1 VIEDISGLDDAE
13 PDEAAAVVAAVHA
26 HLRDGRVA
34 PSAPPET
41 WDGARWAFAGRA
53 RALGGRPVRLP
64 DTAPTDAWTA
74 AGRADRL

>member
-1 VIEDISGLDDAE
+1 MIEDISGLDDAE
-13 PDEAAAVVAAVHA
+13 PDEAAATTAAVHA